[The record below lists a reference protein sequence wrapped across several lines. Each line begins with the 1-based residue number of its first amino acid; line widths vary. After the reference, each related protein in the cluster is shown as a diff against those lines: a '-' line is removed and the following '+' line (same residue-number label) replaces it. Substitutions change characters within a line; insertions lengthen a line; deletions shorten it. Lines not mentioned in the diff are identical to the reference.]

1 MKKLTIILLLLLA
14 LQAKSQIVTFAGSVG
29 GWITEEELLSTKELE
44 IKDLILGEYK
54 GEILGFS
61 ISAEINGFIE
71 QQNSNSAQIR
81 PAQQQLLKNVLPGN
95 RIFIEDIKVKYN
107 GEVVRANVIVLRKDG
122 PIAVF
127 SDLSSYLNVSKLMQN
142 PIIYII
148 PNHLSQDTANYT
160 VTSFKI
166 KSLQPDYYYILESN
180 SNKLSPEM
188 IDFAKNAIYD
198 FNISEII
205 ATDNNHFYKEKFKIK
220 LADITIETQNTKI
233 FRQKSQLLKAAEIDF
248 IAPISDLKVT
258 SFELYKKTKSGNE
271 NDDVITAT
279 GNIINIEMKKYIN
292 NLNIGQEIEFKLN
305 CINQKGEKQEIYL
318 SVRIF

>member
-188 IDFAKNAIYD
+188 IDFAKNAAYD

-279 GNIINIEMKKYIN
+279 GNIINNEMKKYIN

>member
-1 MKKLTIILLLLLA
+1 
-14 LQAKSQIVTFAGSVG
+14 
-29 GWITEEELLSTKELE
+29 
-44 IKDLILGEYK
+44 
-54 GEILGFS
+54 
-61 ISAEINGFIE
+61 
-71 QQNSNSAQIR
+71 
-81 PAQQQLLKNVLPGN
+81 
-95 RIFIEDIKVKYN
+95 
-107 GEVVRANVIVLRKDG
+107 
-122 PIAVF
+122 
-127 SDLSSYLNVSKLMQN
+127 MQN

-279 GNIINIEMKKYIN
+279 GNIINNEMKKYIN

>member
-14 LQAKSQIVTFAGSVG
+14 LQAKSQIVTFAGISG
-29 GWITEEELLSTKELE
+29 GWLTEEELLSTKELE
-44 IKDLILGEYK
+44 IKDLILGQYK

-61 ISAEINGFIE
+61 ISAGINGFIE
-71 QQNSNSAQIR
+71 QQNSNSSQITN
-81 PAQQQLLKNVLPGN
+81 AQQQLLKNVLPGN

-107 GEVVRANVIVLRKDG
+107 GEVVRANVIVLWKDG

-127 SDLSSYLNVSKLMQN
+127 SDLSSYWNASKLIQN
-142 PIIYII
+142 PFIYVI

-166 KSLQPDYYYILESN
+166 YSPQPYHYYILESN

-188 IDFAKNAIYD
+188 IDFAKNAAYD

-279 GNIINIEMKKYIN
+279 GNIINNEMKKYIN

-318 SVRIF
+318 SIRIF